1 MRLEHWVYTIPLRLR
16 SLFHRNRLAAELDE
30 ELRDHIDRQIEDNLT
45 RGMSLEEARLAALKK
60 FGNPSLLRDQT
71 RATWN
76 WNGLEQFARDARIG
90 IRTLSRTPGFAIIAI
105 LVTALGVGA
114 CVSLFTVVRGVLL
127 RPLPFP
133 ESDRLLTLYERNTPT
148 AGGADFPYNVV
159 SGGLY
164 DAWNKENTTFSS
176 IAIVRGDQVDLS
188 ASGGQIPERLDSGTV
203 SWNLFQT
210 LGVSPLLGRGFWS
223 PRRQPDCKRHGGAE
237 LEFVETAL
245 WR

>member
-1 MRLEHWVYTIPLRLR
+1 
-16 SLFHRNRLAAELDE
+16 
-30 ELRDHIDRQIEDNLT
+30 
-45 RGMSLEEARLAALKK
+45 
-60 FGNPSLLRDQT
+60 
-71 RATWN
+71 
-76 WNGLEQFARDARIG
+76 LEQFVRDAHIG

-133 ESDRLLTLYERNTPT
+133 ESDRLLTLYERNTPA

-237 LEFVETAL
+237 LEFVEASL